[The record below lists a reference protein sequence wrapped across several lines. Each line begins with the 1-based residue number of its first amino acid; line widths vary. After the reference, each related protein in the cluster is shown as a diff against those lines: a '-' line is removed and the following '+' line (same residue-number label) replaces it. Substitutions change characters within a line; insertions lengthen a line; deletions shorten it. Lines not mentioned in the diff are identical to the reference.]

1 MHRELYLKTTHTHTH
16 THNLNQTSP
25 MGQQT
30 DWASTERN
38 IDDDLA
44 QDREQKEIR
53 RIKREGNNAGNE
65 GGQVGQIN
73 P

>member
-1 MHRELYLKTTHTHTH
+1 
-16 THNLNQTSP
+16 